1 MAQAPAVADEEEEA
15 GGTRGSQ
22 LSSRWRSAELAA
34 SADSKVDSLH
44 LSLSLS
50 LSVQELTGVMRPKIL
65 NLYSTQTWAYCS
77 IRQGR
82 HPLHPYFSY

>member
-50 LSVQELTGVMRPKIL
+50 VQELTGVMRPKIL
-65 NLYSTQTWAYCS
+65 NIYSTQT
-77 IRQGR
+77 
-82 HPLHPYFSY
+82 

>member
-44 LSLSLS
+44 LSLSLCTRTFRSYEAENSKS
-50 LSVQELTGVMRPKIL
+50 LRYPET
-65 NLYSTQTWAYCS
+65 
-77 IRQGR
+77 
-82 HPLHPYFSY
+82 